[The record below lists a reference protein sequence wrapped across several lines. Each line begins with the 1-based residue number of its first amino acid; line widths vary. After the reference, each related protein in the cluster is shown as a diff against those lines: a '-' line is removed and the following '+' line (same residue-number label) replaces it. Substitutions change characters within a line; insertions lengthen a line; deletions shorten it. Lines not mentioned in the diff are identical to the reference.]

1 MHSDFPAPDAR
12 ELVRFMADEK
22 GIAFNRMS
30 PKDAEL
36 FLQERNFFFKVKAFA
51 KNYRK
56 YSRGENKGKYI
67 GLDFGCLA
75 ELTRMDKSLRSLV
88 LQLTLDIEHCLRV
101 RIDRSAMRHGVDR
114 YALSAAYQ
122 ERVFGQVV
130 DDQVKRFSGEDAKR
144 AFTRIRD
151 MAGIDC
157 TDARGCVVLA
167 NKMTAELAAITH
179 GQSPTYIE
187 DGVTCMSSSPY
198 SRDLVRKYE
207 GGPFPYWFL
216 LELMT
221 FGNVVRFYKACFGK
235 DGLIPQEEDEAS
247 VLRRI
252 NPYLQCAKV
261 LRNAAAHSD
270 CLLNGLADHKQRI
283 RASKKIKAALVDEL
297 TLDESLVNP
306 VISVQVAMD
315 LAAVLLC
322 YKEIVPDGESKNLAI
337 ESMVATAD
345 RLCLHAEWF
354 SSNND
359 IRDFLTYANGLL
371 RAFAEKMRDFHPH

>member
-1 MHSDFPAPDAR
+1 M
-12 ELVRFMADEK
+12 
-22 GIAFNRMS
+22 
-30 PKDAEL
+30 
-36 FLQERNFFFKVKAFA
+36 KAFA

-56 YSRGENKGKYI
+56 YSSGENEGKYI

-101 RIDRSAMRHGVDR
+101 RIDRAAMRHGIGR

-122 ERVFGQVV
+122 ERVSGQVV
-130 DDQVKRFSGEDAKR
+130 DDQVERFSGEDAKR
-144 AFTRIRD
+144 AFTRIHE
-151 MAGIDC
+151 MADIDGID
-157 TDARGCVVLA
+157 ARSCVVLA
-167 NKMTAELAAITH
+167 NKMTAELATITH
-179 GQSPTYIE
+179 GQSPTYIK
-187 DGVTCMSSSPY
+187 DGVACMGNSPY

-235 DGLIPQEEDEAS
+235 DGLIPQEKEEAS

-270 CLLNGLADHKQRI
+270 CLLNGLADHRQRI
-283 RASKKIKAALVDEL
+283 RASKRIKAALVDEL
-297 TLDESLVNP
+297 ALDESLVSP

-315 LAAVLLC
+315 LAVVLLC
-322 YKEIVPDGESKNLAI
+322 YKEIVPDGESKSLAT

-345 RLCLHAEWF
+345 RLCLNAGWF

-359 IRDFLTYANGLL
+359 IRDFLTYADGLL
-371 RAFAEKMRDFHPH
+371 RVFVDKMREPHLH